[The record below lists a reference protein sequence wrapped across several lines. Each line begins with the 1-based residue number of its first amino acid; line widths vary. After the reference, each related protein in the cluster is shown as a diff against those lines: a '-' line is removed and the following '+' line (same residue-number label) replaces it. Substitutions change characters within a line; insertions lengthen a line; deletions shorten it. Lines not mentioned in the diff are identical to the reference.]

1 MCCEKYLTTVGHS
14 YCRRFA
20 EIRIVVIPT
29 DLISDFHMWKFDLA
43 IPDIRALFALKLVLR
58 KLELSLE
65 LVFAEINRV
74 LGLRDGLG
82 SGF

>member
-1 MCCEKYLTTVGHS
+1 
-14 YCRRFA
+14 
-20 EIRIVVIPT
+20 
-29 DLISDFHMWKFDLA
+29 MWKFDLA